1 VRTMPDRPVSTRDRW
16 LALGLLL
23 GVVLLAYLVLI
34 HPWWTQPMRALGS
47 RIDTLQERELRVR
60 RELEQAPQ
68 VRAELERAR
77 AAMDEVPGFM
87 PQAGVELATAALVQ
101 RLESAVLEASPGNR
115 SCAISNRSPI
125 AGQRSDRY
133 PRATVQVRLRC
144 GNPELVAVLHALE
157 TGTPR
162 LFVDNLNILSQ
173 RHTLAAG
180 ATSGGIDVSFDLS
193 GYVLPPAG
201 SPPAGT
207 ASGNARARPQPAG
220 GDADAD

>member
-1 VRTMPDRPVSTRDRW
+1 VRTVPDRAVSTRDRW
-16 LALGLLL
+16 LALALLVGVLLL
-23 GVVLLAYLVLI
+23 GYLLLI

-47 RIDTLQERELRVR
+47 RIETLQARELRIR

-77 AAMDEVPGFM
+77 AAMADTPGFM

-125 AGQRSDRY
+125 AGQRSDKY

-144 GNPELVAVLHALE
+144 GNRELAAVLYSLE

-173 RHTLAAG
+173 RHQLAAG
-180 ATSGGIDVSFDLS
+180 ESSGGVDVSFDLS

-201 SPPAGT
+201 TTP
-207 ASGNARARPQPAG
+207 ARPAARGAQAAAAAG
-220 GDADAD
+220 ASDAG

>member
-1 VRTMPDRPVSTRDRW
+1 MRTIPDRSVSARDRW
-16 LALGLLL
+16 LALALLL
-23 GVVLLAYLVLI
+23 GVLLLGYLLLI
-34 HPWWTQPMRALGS
+34 HPWWTQPMRELGS
-47 RIDTLQERELRVR
+47 RIDTLQERELRIR

-77 AAMDEVPGFM
+77 AAMADTPGFM

-101 RLESAVLEASPGNR
+101 RLESAVLDASPGNR

-125 AGQRSDRY
+125 AGQRNDKY

-144 GNPELVAVLHALE
+144 GNPELAAVLHSLE

-173 RHTLAAG
+173 RHQLAAG
-180 ATSGGIDVSFDLS
+180 ASSGGIDVSFDLS
-193 GYVLPPAG
+193 GYVLPPPGAA
-201 SPPAGT
+201 PA
-207 ASGNARARPQPAG
+207 GNARNAARAQPVA

>member
-1 VRTMPDRPVSTRDRW
+1 MRTMPDRPVSARDRW
-16 LALGLLL
+16 LALALLL
-23 GVVLLAYLVLI
+23 GIVLLGYLLLI
-34 HPWWTQPMRALGS
+34 HPWWTQPMRELGT
-47 RIDTLQERELRVR
+47 RIDTLQERELRIR

-77 AAMDEVPGFM
+77 VAMDETPGFM

-101 RLESAVLEASPGNR
+101 RLERAVLDASPGNR

-125 AGQRSDRY
+125 AGQRNDKY

-144 GNPELVAVLHALE
+144 GNPELAAVLHSLE

-162 LFVDNLNILSQ
+162 LFIDNLNILSQ

-180 ATSGGIDVSFDLS
+180 ATSGGVDVSFDLS
-193 GYVLPPAG
+193 GYVLPAPGSAPAG
-201 SPPAGT
+201 
-207 ASGNARARPQPAG
+207 NAATRARPAAANG
-220 GDADAD
+220 GADAD

>member
-1 VRTMPDRPVSTRDRW
+1 MRTMPGRPVPARDRW

-23 GVVLLAYLVLI
+23 AVVLLAYLLLI
-34 HPWWTQPMRALGS
+34 HPWWTQPMRALGA
-47 RIDTLQERELRVR
+47 RIDMLQERELRIR

-77 AAMDEVPGFM
+77 AAMDETPGFM

-101 RLESAVLEASPGNR
+101 RLEQAVLEASPGNR

-125 AGQRSDRY
+125 AGQRSDKY

-144 GNPELVAVLHALE
+144 GNPELAAVLHSLE

-180 ATSGGIDVSFDLS
+180 ANSGGVDVSFDLS
-193 GYVLPPAG
+193 GYVLPPPG
-201 SPPAGT
+201 TTPAGD
-207 ASGNARARPQPAG
+207 AAARTRPAATLG
-220 GDADAD
+220 GADAD

>member
-1 VRTMPDRPVSTRDRW
+1 MRTMPDRPVSARDRW
-16 LALGLLL
+16 LALALLL
-23 GVVLLAYLVLI
+23 AVLSLAYLLLL
-34 HPWWTQPMRALGS
+34 HPWWTQPMRALES
-47 RIDTLQERELRVR
+47 RIDTLQERELRIR

-68 VRAELERAR
+68 IGAELERAR
-77 AAMDEVPGFM
+77 AAMADAPGFM
-87 PQAGVELATAALVQ
+87 PQASVELATAALVQ
-101 RLESAVLEASPGNR
+101 RLERAVVDASPGNR

-125 AGQRSDRY
+125 AGQRNDRY

-144 GNPELVAVLHALE
+144 GNPELAAVLHSLE

-180 ATSGGIDVSFDLS
+180 ASSGGVDVSFDLS

-201 SPPAGT
+201 SAAAT
-207 ASGNARARPQPAG
+207 AGNARTPPRTDG
-220 GDADAD
+220 GADAD